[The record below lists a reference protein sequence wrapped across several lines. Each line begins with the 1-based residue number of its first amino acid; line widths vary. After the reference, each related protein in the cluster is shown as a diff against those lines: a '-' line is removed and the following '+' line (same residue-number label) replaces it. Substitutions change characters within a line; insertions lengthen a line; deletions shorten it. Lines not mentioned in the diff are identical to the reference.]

1 VTRRSYKTIHVYAS
15 EPRLGAKPPFNNT
28 NESSGP
34 PHKGELRANEDV
46 RFQSEFAAAIREHF
60 PRCPAERA
68 EAIARHAATR
78 GSGRV
83 GRSAGGR
90 ALDPDAV
97 YLAVVAS
104 VRHVDTDY
112 DELLMLGVDR
122 ETARSRVWDR
132 VDDVVNGWRATSQ

>member
-1 VTRRSYKTIHVYAS
+1 
-15 EPRLGAKPPFNNT
+15 
-28 NESSGP
+28 
-34 PHKGELRANEDV
+34 
-46 RFQSEFAAAIREHF
+46 
-60 PRCPAERA
+60 
-68 EAIARHAATR
+68 
-78 GSGRV
+78 
-83 GRSAGGR
+83 
-90 ALDPDAV
+90 V